1 MMNPPKMANPAALG
15 LAGFALTTFL
25 LSCVNAGFIP
35 GSDVWMG
42 CALFY
47 GGVAQLLAGM
57 WEFPQGNTFGAT
69 AFCSYGAFWLS
80 TAFYVW
86 FWAGKAT
93 NVHAD
98 LEFLLFAWAV
108 FTAYM
113 TFEAMRHAANPV
125 KLVFIALL
133 ITYILLWL
141 GEALGASGMSL
152 HVAGGYL
159 GIITALLAWYASW
172 KAAHD
177 AHPAGSLP

>member
-1 MMNPPKMANPAALG
+1 MLNPPKMANPAALG

-25 LSCVNAGFIP
+25 LSSVNAGLLP
-35 GSDVWMG
+35 GSDVWIG
-42 CALFY
+42 FALFY
-47 GGVAQLLAGM
+47 GGAAQLLAGM

-86 FWAGKAT
+86 FWAGKST

-98 LEFLLFAWAV
+98 LAFLLFAWTV

-113 TFEAMRHAANPV
+113 TIEALRHAAMAV
-125 KLVFIALL
+125 KLVFVALT
-133 ITYILLWL
+133 ITFALLWL
-141 GEALGASGMSL
+141 GEALAQSTL

-159 GIITALLAWYASW
+159 GLLTAALAWYASW
-172 KAAHD
+172 QAAHN
-177 AHPAGSLP
+177 AHPSGGLP